1 VSTAPGFVRLF
12 LLAAVSALVLGAL
25 PAEAGARARPG
36 CFVGIDV
43 NRWFDRAPS
52 PCVQVAAAGT
62 VTGPVASGP
71 GADRVT
77 VFSGRDASIL
87 DAGRVVSRATLPA
100 AAVRAASSS
109 DGSVWFSTVA
119 GAMGQLGSDG
129 GARLVPGAG
138 RADGDVVEG
147 PGGMWFA
154 SGNAV
159 GRYGPDGV
167 RLFSTGGN
175 RPYGL
180 TRGPDGAVW
189 FAGGSRVGRLDAD
202 GSLRLFPIGGL
213 TADGGIAAA
222 DGALWFTDPGSARV
236 GRLSLDGEVSS
247 WLTNGRSPNR
257 IVAGPDDRTVWYA
270 GADFVGRM
278 QTRTFAF
285 ASAAGFPCTHALFRT
300 CPESIP
306 TWPQGR
312 SVRFTVLGPP
322 RDLAVGPNQRIYAA
336 EGTRMAY
343 IAPFRGP
350 LLCGTLPSLIRDLD
364 RIPGACARPNPTFP
378 VVGRVVFVRLS
389 CPRFTLRLCAGTL
402 TLYAGGREVG
412 KTDYVIHSYDSPT
425 VRVPLSGP
433 GLLSRR
439 RAIRVRGFV
448 SAQDQG
454 GLRASRWIAFR
465 VGPHGDGIAAPRNP

>member
-1 VSTAPGFVRLF
+1 VSATPGFVRLF

-43 NRWFDRAPS
+43 SRWFDRAPS
-52 PCVQVAAAGT
+52 PCVRVSSAGA
-62 VTGPVASGP
+62 VSGPVASGP

-77 VFSGRDASIL
+77 VFNGSEASIL
-87 DAGRVVSRATLPA
+87 DAGRVVARVALPLR
-100 AAVRAASSS
+100 AVRAAGAS

-119 GAMGQLGSDG
+119 GSLAQLTGDGSV
-129 GARLVPGAG
+129 RQVPGAG
-138 RADGDVVEG
+138 RADGDVAEG
-147 PGGMWFA
+147 PGGVWFV

-159 GRYGPDGV
+159 GRYGADGTRV
-167 RLFSTGGN
+167 FSTGGS
-175 RPYGL
+175 RPSGL
-180 TRGPDGAVW
+180 ARGPDGAMW
-189 FAGGSRVGRLDAD
+189 LAAGSRIGRLDAD
-202 GSLRLFPIGGL
+202 GSLRWFGTGGL
-213 TADGGIAAA
+213 NATGGIAAA
-222 DGALWFTDPGSARV
+222 DGALWFTDPSAARV
-236 GRLSLDGEVSS
+236 GRLSPAGDVAS
-247 WLTNGRSPNR
+247 WPTNGVAPNR

-278 QTRTFAF
+278 QTRTFAL
-285 ASAAGFPCTHALFRT
+285 ADAARFPCTHALFRT

-306 TWPQGR
+306 TWPQGQ

-350 LLCGTLPSLIRDLD
+350 LLCGTLPSLVGSLD
-364 RIPGACARPNPTFP
+364 RIPGACARSNPLFP

-412 KTDYVIHSYDSPT
+412 RTDYVIHSYDSPT

-433 GLLSRR
+433 GLLARQR
-439 RAIRVRGFV
+439 VIAVRGFV

-454 GLRASRWIAFR
+454 GLQASRWIAFR